1 MTANLIKAVIATTLL
16 TGCVIV
22 TDRDDWDDS
31 DDWRNRQETNREY
44 IADLALGLSINDVR
58 ADLGSPD
65 LSEAYREGNDNIVVL
80 RYRTQHESSDGETT
94 RDETTPLVFVNGE
107 LKGWGERAARDYY

>member
-22 TDRDDWDDS
+22 TDRDDWERDN
-31 DDWRNRQETNREY
+31 DWRDRQEHNRQY

-65 LSEAYREGNDNIVVL
+65 LSEAYREGNDDIVVL

-107 LKGWGERAARDYY
+107 LNGWGERAARDYY